1 MLKISHRSFALSLT
15 PLLFLTIPEVKY
27 LEIYIHKYNTFFTQI
42 YTNFSIENL
51 FLMTLFFIT
60 YFIGST
66 LPDIDNYLKYLYP
79 KDQRD
84 KRYLYHRQITHGLL
98 LTILMLFI
106 SLHYLNNPITFAL
119 LLGLT
124 MGIITHQIGDML
136 TGSIP
141 ILFYAPYYIRFARIG
156 ITILLPKSLHYIFT
170 EKFPKFLNKNYK
182 IIFSILFII
191 NLLFLFIFKF
201 Q

>member
-1 MLKISHRSFALSLT
+1 MLKISHRSLAISLT
-15 PLLFLTIPEVKY
+15 PLLFVTIPEIKY
-27 LEIYIHKYNTFFTQI
+27 LETYIQKYNLFFSQI

-51 FLMTLFFIT
+51 FLITLFFIM

-66 LPDIDNYLKYLYP
+66 FPDIDNYLKYLYP

-98 LTILMLFI
+98 LTTLMLFVA
-106 SLHYLNNPITFAL
+106 LHYLNNPITFAL
-119 LLGLT
+119 FLGLT
-124 MGIITHQIGDML
+124 LGIITHQIGDML

-141 ILFYAPYYIRFARIG
+141 ILFYAPYYVRFARIG
-156 ITILLPKSLHYIFT
+156 ITVFLPKGLHYIFT

-182 IIFSILFII
+182 IIFSILF
-191 NLLFLFIFKF
+191 LLNSLLLFIFKF
-201 Q
+201 